1 MFAYLLMGAALLLVV
16 LVLTH
21 LFVRANPQ
29 PLARALRWVGIVAAI
44 VLGVLLLV
52 RGQTLIAGL
61 FGGLAAAL
69 WRVRN
74 LVPLLAWAWG
84 VRQAARRTATAAGPT
99 PGAQSSAETAWL
111 RMHLDHDSNT
121 LDGEV
126 LQGAFIGRRLGSLTL
141 AELLALR
148 RDCLTDERSVRLLE
162 GFLDHAHSDWRKRA
176 GTGPAGGDI
185 AMTQEEALDILGL
198 APGASDAEIKEAHR
212 RLMKQ
217 VHPDHGG
224 SDYLAAKINRAKDIL
239 LGEGG

>member
-84 VRQAARRTATAAGPT
+84 VRQAARRAATAAGPT

-141 AELLALR
+141 AEMLALH
-148 RDCLTDERSVRLLE
+148 RDCIADERSVRLLE
-162 GFLDHAHSDWRKRA
+162 GFLDHAHRDWRKRA

-198 APGASDAEIKEAHR
+198 TPGASDAEIKEAHR

-239 LGEGG
+239 IGEGG